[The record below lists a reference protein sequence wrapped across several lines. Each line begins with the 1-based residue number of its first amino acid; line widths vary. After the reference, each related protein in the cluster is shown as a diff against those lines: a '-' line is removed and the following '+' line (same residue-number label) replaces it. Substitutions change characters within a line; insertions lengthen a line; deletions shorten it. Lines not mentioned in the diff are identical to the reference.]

1 MLDLR
6 RGQFITLLGGAAA
19 ARPLAAR
26 ARQPGK
32 LPTIGFIGVS
42 TPSAFGQW
50 VAPFVQRLRELGW
63 IEGRTIA
70 IEYRWAEGHSE
81 RFPEIAAEL
90 VRLKVDVIVT
100 TGGAVLAAKQAT
112 TVIPI
117 VFAVA
122 ADPVVSGMVTSLAR
136 PGGNVTGLALQS
148 PDVAGKR
155 LELLREVIPGL
166 RRLAILGNIGYPPS
180 LVEMNE
186 VQAMARPLGIEV
198 ATLEIRRAEDIAP
211 AFNTLKGHAD
221 ALYVCGS
228 DPLVNANRAPINTLA
243 LVARLPTMHSAK
255 FFVEAGGLMSYG
267 ARYPDLW
274 RRAGDYVDK
283 ILRGAKPA
291 DIPVEQPT
299 KFDLVINLTTAKA
312 LGLTVP
318 PPLLARADEVI
329 E

>member
-1 MLDLR
+1 
-6 RGQFITLLGGAAA
+6 
-19 ARPLAAR
+19 
-26 ARQPGK
+26 
-32 LPTIGFIGVS
+32 V
-42 TPSAFGQW
+42 
-50 VAPFVQRLRELGW
+50 
-63 IEGRTIA
+63 A
-70 IEYRWAEGHSE
+70 IEYRWAEGRSE

-90 VRLKVDVIVT
+90 VRLKVNVIVT

-122 ADPVVSGMVTSLAR
+122 ADPVGSGMVASLAR
-136 PGGNVTGLALQS
+136 PGGNVTGLSVQAPEL
-148 PDVAGKR
+148 AGKR
-155 LELLREVIPGL
+155 LELLREIIPGL
-166 RRLAILGNIGYPPS
+166 RRLAILANIAYPPS

-186 VQAMARPLGIEV
+186 VQAMARTLGLEV
-198 ATLEIRRAEDIAP
+198 AALEIRRAEDIAP
-211 AFNTLKGHAD
+211 AFDALKGRAD

-228 DPLVNANRAPINTLA
+228 DSIVNANRGPINTLA
-243 LVARLPTMHSAK
+243 LVARLPTMHSLK

-267 ARYPDLW
+267 ARYPDLF

-312 LGLTVP
+312 LGLDIPVTV
-318 PPLLARADEVI
+318 LARADEVI